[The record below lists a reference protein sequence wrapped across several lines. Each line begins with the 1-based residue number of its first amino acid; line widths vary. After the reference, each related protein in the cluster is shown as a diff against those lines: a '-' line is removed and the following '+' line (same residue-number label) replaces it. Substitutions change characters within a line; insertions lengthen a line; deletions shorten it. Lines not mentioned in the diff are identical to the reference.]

1 MICVIDHQTSEALE
15 RRTPVAGCWGLQG
28 GPLALR
34 KPFSPVGAEIQSRI
48 SPRLATV
55 IAFLVAL
62 ALLCAQVAVTRLLAY
77 RLFYHFVF
85 LVVSLAQLGLAGA
98 GAWIY
103 ASGRRSWRPQELI
116 RALVAASAL
125 TLVVL
130 AAYAWG
136 SPAPNLSHAKLV
148 GPPAYL
154 YLSLLAVLLVAF
166 NFAGGWVL
174 TVLFTTFKSRIGML
188 YGGDLLGA
196 SLGCLLAVGVM
207 TTSGPVVAFAFSGMV
222 LLGAAFLVARSGPS
236 RPSPVWLLPLALFLG
251 VGWYPGVFDPDLF
264 HPQRAHLFRRTQ
276 WDHVARTDQ
285 RAPFYYVIDGDAS
298 TNLAEEGERP
308 LAPEYRLVRRQP
320 EVAIVGV
327 GAGPQL
333 LAARQQQASAILAID
348 INPAILRWAQEED
361 RQHGFA
367 LFDSPPTTP
376 ALGEGRHVLR
386 SSGRRFDLIVMHA
399 IDTYTASSQG
409 AYSLTENFLY
419 TSEALEDF
427 LGCLQDDGVLS
438 IRRWLFW
445 PPRENLR
452 LFITAF
458 EALKARGA
466 ERPGDHLVV
475 ISPQPNYRDPKLQV
489 WGYVLIAKQPL
500 GEERL
505 KSLDDFVAEHGW
517 AYLYRPGQALD
528 TPFQEYVSS
537 ADQGAFL
544 RDYPYV
550 VSPATDAKP
559 FFFQFDSP
567 LAFLKKKPSES
578 TRVGLTLYGQSST
591 VLTLCLLLCLVLTL
605 LVVGLPLYR
614 RRADFR
620 GAPTWPRAVAYFS
633 LLGFGFMAFELPVIQ
648 SMTLFLGHP
657 TYALSVV
664 LCGLL
669 LAAGLGSVLA
679 GRASY
684 RLGRGAI
691 AVSGL
696 LAGASSIGL
705 LAAVHALIQLDS
717 AQRFALTFLYL
728 ALVGLPLGMPFVVGI
743 RCLERDRRHLVSGA
757 WAINGAAG
765 VLGSGLVMMLM
776 VSVGSQFC
784 LAISAV
790 AYGLAWW
797 LVPGREYEALESG
810 ESRQGTPEA
819 EEA

>member
-1 MICVIDHQTSEALE
+1 
-15 RRTPVAGCWGLQG
+15 
-28 GPLALR
+28 
-34 KPFSPVGAEIQSRI
+34 
-48 SPRLATV
+48 V

-103 ASGRRSWRPQELI
+103 ASGRRVWRLGELV
-116 RALVAASAL
+116 RALGSASAL
-125 TLVVL
+125 SLVVL
-130 AAYAWG
+130 AAYSWA

-196 SLGCLLAVGVM
+196 SLGCLLAVGLM
-207 TTSGPVVAFAFSGMV
+207 ALSGPLVAFAASGLV
-222 LLGAAFLVARSGPS
+222 LLGAAFLVARSSPS
-236 RPSPVWLLPLALFLG
+236 RPGPVWLLPLAVFAG
-251 VGWYPGVFDPDLF
+251 VLWYPRVFDPDFF
-264 HPQRAHLFRRTQ
+264 HPQRAQMFRRTQ

-308 LAPEYRLVRRQP
+308 LAPEYRLVRTQP

-333 LAARQQQASAILAID
+333 LAARQQEASSILAID

-361 RQHGFA
+361 RLHKFA

-419 TSEALEDF
+419 TSEAIGDF
-427 LGCLQDDGVLS
+427 LGCLKDDGVIS

-458 EALKARGA
+458 EALKTRGA
-466 ERPGDHLVV
+466 EHPGHHLVV
-475 ISPQPNYRDPKLQV
+475 LSPQANYRDPLLQI
-489 WGYVLIAKQPL
+489 WGYVLIAKEPL
-500 GEERL
+500 TEQRL
-505 KSLDDFVAEHGW
+505 QGLDAFVAENGW
-517 AYLYRPGQALD
+517 AYLYRPGKSLE
-528 TPFQEYVSS
+528 TPFQEYVNSS
-537 ADQGAFL
+537 DKPGFL

-567 LAFLKKKPSES
+567 LAFLWKKPAES

-605 LVVGLPLYR
+605 LIVGLPLYR
-614 RRADFR
+614 RRVDFQ

-684 RLGRGAI
+684 RIGRGAI
-691 AVSGL
+691 VASGVLAGVSGL
-696 LAGASSIGL
+696 GL
-705 LAAVHALIQLDS
+705 LNAVHTFIHLA
-717 AQRFALTFLYL
+717 APWRFALTFLYL
-728 ALVGLPLGMPFVVGI
+728 AIAGLALGMPFVVGV
-743 RCLERDRRHLVSGA
+743 RCLEKDRAYLVSGA

-776 VSVGSQFC
+776 VSAGSQVC
-784 LAISAV
+784 LAASAT
-790 AYGLAWW
+790 AYGMAWW
-797 LVPGREYEALESG
+797 LVPGREYEAQSG
-810 ESRQGTPEA
+810 AADEPILPEA
-819 EEA
+819 GEA